1 MLPDRL
7 QLFETVELTYR
18 SKNQLDII
26 RKDIY
31 TNNEVSNQLQTLA
44 KQNIQPINKRGL
56 SDTILAKAG
65 FADMKKLPTTQEDKQ
80 AVLSALDG
88 AEKTITVEEKVE
100 VPLIPPTSFEG

>member
-65 FADMKKLPTTQEDKQ
+65 FADMKKLPTTQEGIDEQ
-80 AVLSALDG
+80 TTEGLIATCIEQFGSRLSL
-88 AEKTITVEEKVE
+88 
-100 VPLIPPTSFEG
+100 